1 MTFRI
6 QQNDIDQNYIQKND
20 ILQKLN
26 QDINN
31 NLKSFAIPAHEF
43 ESHLTEGSAKKK
55 RWADI
60 TFFAKFDN

>member
-6 QQNDIDQNYIQKND
+6 QQNDIHQNYIQKND

-31 NLKSFAIPAHEF
+31 NLKSFAIQAHEF
-43 ESHLTEGSAKKK
+43 ESHLSEGGAKKK
-55 RWADI
+55 
-60 TFFAKFDN
+60 